1 MEPEYAWQN
10 SGGCL
15 GIPLLVKPADAVLGP
30 VEPGDDAKA
39 GLFEHRPHRVGSE
52 QKVRLR
58 LRAHGTGKCK
68 ASPEPTTTS

>member
-1 MEPEYAWQN
+1 
-10 SGGCL
+10 
-15 GIPLLVKPADAVLGP
+15 LLVKPADAVLGP

-58 LRAHGTGKCK
+58 ITCPRHREVQ
-68 ASPEPTTTS
+68 SFP